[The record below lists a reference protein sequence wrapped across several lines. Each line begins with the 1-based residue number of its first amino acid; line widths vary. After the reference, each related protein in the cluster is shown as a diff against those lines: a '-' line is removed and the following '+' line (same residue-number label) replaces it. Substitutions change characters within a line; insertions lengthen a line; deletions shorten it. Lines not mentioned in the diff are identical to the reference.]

1 MSRETRYP
9 QESIRIGV
17 PRILGMFETFPF
29 WKTLLAKCGFEVVL
43 SAPSDQAL
51 YEKGICSVMSDNIC
65 FPAKIAHGH
74 VANLLEERVDR
85 IFYPHVVHNDLEDA
99 AAVNSFN
106 CPIVSA
112 YGEVLKG
119 SMKLGQRGVPPLDSP
134 AVSFRDEALLRK
146 ACQLYTR
153 SLGVPRSRFRQAFD
167 AALAAQSNCREE
179 LVRQGRKVLD
189 REHDHQRPLIVLA
202 GRPYHAD
209 PLIEHGTSNILSELG
224 ADVIP
229 ADVVSGLCKPCWSE
243 WGALSQWAYPNRVMK
258 SAQWV
263 ADQESPYIQ
272 LVMLSSFGCGPDAFI
287 ADAISDVLN
296 SSGKIFTLIKV
307 DDVSNTGSIRLRLR
321 SLIETLRWHPA
332 QASSPTGTS
341 TKSCLVKIEKPSTL
355 ITPFFSEYYSPLIPS
370 ALKPLGYNL
379 HTLPPP
385 DTISVEYGLR
395 YTNNDT
401 CYPAIIT
408 VGDIIKAFARGDY
421 DPGNT
426 AVAMTQTGGQ
436 CRASSYV
443 PTIRRALAKAGYDG
457 VPVYAI
463 STKGSRMSDESTIKL
478 NSRRFFRQALH
489 GLLYADAI
497 ACMYHRCAVRE
508 RRAGEALGLRDKY
521 LMAGAVCLESEPSS
535 LLPLLAEAVDAFNE
549 TITNEAPRPRVGVV
563 GEIYLKYNS
572 FSQMHIVDWL
582 IAQGVEVSIPA
593 LSDFFLQYFVNTKI
607 NREQHLARFLPLDIL
622 EGPFEMMIAR
632 WNDRYKA
639 ALTRFRLAEPAMT
652 LARKAALASD
662 ITSLVNQYGEGWLI
676 PADISYFATLGIS
689 NIISVQPF
697 GCIANHIV
705 AKGIERAIKQHY
717 PSTNLLFIDF
727 DPGNSEVNILNR
739 LHYIIDAANT
749 QCHGATR

>member
-1 MSRETRYP
+1 MSQKANRP
-9 QESIRIGV
+9 GESIRIGV
-17 PRILGMFETFPF
+17 PRILGMFETYPF
-29 WKTLLAKCGFEVVL
+29 WKTLLTECGLDVVL
-43 SAPSDQAL
+43 SAPSTQAL

-74 VANLLEERVDR
+74 VANLLDQDVDR

-112 YGEVLKG
+112 YGEVLRG
-119 SMKLGQRGVPPLDSP
+119 SMKLGEQGFPPLDSP
-134 AVSFRDEALLRK
+134 AVSFRDESLLRK
-146 ACQLYTR
+146 ACQHYVRGLD
-153 SLGVPRSRFRQAFD
+153 VPSRRFRKAFD
-167 AALAAQSNCREE
+167 AALAAQSECREE
-179 LVRQGRKVLD
+179 LVRRGRTVLD
-189 REHDHQRPLIVLA
+189 RKHDNQHPLIVLA

-209 PLIEHGTSNILSELG
+209 PLIEHDTSKILSELG

-229 ADVVSGLCKPCWSE
+229 ADAVSGLCKPRWSE

-258 SAQWV
+258 AAQWV

-272 LVMLSSFGCGPDAFI
+272 LVMLNSFGCGPDAFI
-287 ADAISDVLN
+287 ADAISDVLA

-321 SLIETLRWHPA
+321 SLIETLRWSPA
-332 QASSPTGTS
+332 QASASNGIS
-341 TKSCLVKIEKPSTL
+341 ARKSSVKTERPSTL
-355 ITPFFSEYYSPLIPS
+355 ITPFFSEHYSPLIPS
-370 ALKPLGYNL
+370 ALKPLGYDL

-385 DTISVEYGLR
+385 DTLSVEYGLR
-395 YTNNDT
+395 YANNDT
-401 CYPAIIT
+401 CYPAILT
-408 VGDIIKAFARGDY
+408 VGDIIKAFALGDF
-421 DPGNT
+421 DPANT

-443 PTIRRALAKAGYDG
+443 PTIRRALAKAGYGD

-463 STKGSRMSDESTIKL
+463 STKGSRADEESTIKL
-478 NSRRFFRQALH
+478 DSRRFFSQALH

-497 ACMYHRCAVRE
+497 AHMYHRCAVRE
-508 RRAGEALGLRDKY
+508 RHTGEALGLRDSY
-521 LMAGAVCLESEPSS
+521 LKAGASCLESEPGS
-535 LLPLLAEAVDAFNE
+535 LLPLLTEAVAAFNGA
-549 TITNEAPRPRVGVV
+549 IADEAPRPRVGVV

-582 IAQGVEVSIPA
+582 IAQGVEVAIPA
-593 LSDFFLQYFVNTKI
+593 LSDFFLQYFINTKV
-607 NREQHLARFLPLDIL
+607 NRSQHLAKFALPDIL
-622 EGPFEMMIAR
+622 EGPFEKMIAR
-632 WNDRYKA
+632 WNHRYEA
-639 ALTRFRLAEPAMT
+639 VLAGFRLTEPTMP
-652 LARKAALASD
+652 LSQKAALASE

-676 PADISYFATLGIS
+676 PADVSYFATLGIS

-717 PSTNLLFIDF
+717 PSTNMLFIDF

-739 LHYIIDAANT
+739 LHYIIDAATT
-749 QCHGATR
+749 QCHGATQ